1 MDTEKV
7 KLPEKQKQVAGPSWT
22 PQGKLHPDLHR
33 REIATA
39 STPRERAE
47 QSDGS
52 EAHQQCWRSRVEVEV
67 PKSRSAE
74 IQDEAGRWH
83 LKTGSREGASN
94 EPKPGSNLET
104 EAEKRHLTAMP
115 EASSNRGHRR
125 RDTKPR
131 PDGAES

>member
-1 MDTEKV
+1 MDTTKV
-7 KLPEKQKQVAGPSWT
+7 RLPNS
-22 PQGKLHPDLHR
+22 KLHPDLH

-52 EAHQQCWRSRVEVEV
+52 EAHQQCWRSRAEVEV
-67 PKSRSAE
+67 PKSR
-74 IQDEAGRWH
+74 
-83 LKTGSREGASN
+83 SREGASN

-125 RDTKPR
+125 RDTEPK